1 MLGVPEG
8 VLSPVVWWQQT
19 LTDYGVV
26 RRGFLCVPRYNV
38 RRLAVQVHQ
47 GPRGVCR
54 YRLIIDTAAFSS
66 KGHAGVVFGFPTTP
80 SAVLE
85 SPPSSLQLATGSL

>member
-1 MLGVPEG
+1 MLGVLEG
-8 VLSPVVWWQQT
+8 VLSPVVRWQRT

-47 GPRGVCR
+47 GPSR
-54 YRLIIDTAAFSS
+54 
-66 KGHAGVVFGFPTTP
+66 
-80 SAVLE
+80 AVL
-85 SPPSSLQLATGSL
+85 SRYWVFPPFIFYRFGAL